1 MGQTYYHICDN
12 QFNEAFDK
20 VKLLARY
27 PWVGSNYAN
36 NDYHLLIIG
45 DSHYAVDKNGAF
57 SQPAY
62 DEFKDKNST
71 RSVINWVINDICT
84 KNSTWNMFNG
94 LLKMFNKDK
103 PNSVV
108 SFFSN
113 VAYYNFVQEVMRSSH
128 QKPSEDDFAK
138 AWECFYDFT
147 DVLKPDFCLFIG
159 VRSET
164 NIRRVK
170 ALGGCYEIK
179 DDIEKINRTRPR
191 YGKVGKSSESKIPF
205 IAIKHTSKYF
215 SPEKWRK
222 YLMYKEPDLRRFFNS
237 DI

>member
-1 MGQTYYHICDN
+1 MEKSYYHLSDN

-27 PWVGSNYAN
+27 PWVGSNYDK

-45 DSHYAVDKNGAF
+45 DSHYAVENGDF
-57 SQPAY
+57 SKLAY
-62 DEFKDKNST
+62 DEFMDKNST
-71 RSVINWVINDICT
+71 KGVVNTVINNYYDNNPT
-84 KNSTWNMFNG
+84 FPMFLG
-94 LLKMFNKDK
+94 LLNTFKKTT
-103 PNSVV
+103 PESVA

-113 VAYYNFVQEVMRSSH
+113 VAYYNFVQEVMQSSD

-138 AWECFYDFT
+138 AWECFYDLI

-164 NIRRVK
+164 NINRVK

-179 DDIEKINRTRPR
+179 DDVEKINRTRPR

-222 YLMYKEPDLRRFFNS
+222 YLMDKEPDLRSYINS

>member
-1 MGQTYYHICDN
+1 MGQTYYHLCDN

-45 DSHYAVDKNGAF
+45 DSHYSDDK
-57 SQPAY
+57 
-62 DEFKDKNST
+62 DEFNDKNST
-71 RSVINWVINDICT
+71 KGVVNTVINNYYDKIPT
-84 KNSTWNMFNG
+84 FSMFRG
-94 LLKMFNKDK
+94 LLNTFNKTT
-103 PNSVV
+103 PESVA
-108 SFFSN
+108 SFLSN
-113 VAYYNFVQEVMRSSH
+113 VACYNFVQEVMDVSD
-128 QKPSEDDFAK
+128 QKPSEYDFAE
-138 AWECFYDFT
+138 AWECFYDLI

-164 NIRRVK
+164 NIYRVK
-170 ALGGCYEIK
+170 ELGGCYEIK
-179 DDIEKINRTRPR
+179 DDIEKIDRTRPR

-222 YLMYKEPDLRRFFNS
+222 YLMYKEPRLMSFIND
-237 DI
+237 